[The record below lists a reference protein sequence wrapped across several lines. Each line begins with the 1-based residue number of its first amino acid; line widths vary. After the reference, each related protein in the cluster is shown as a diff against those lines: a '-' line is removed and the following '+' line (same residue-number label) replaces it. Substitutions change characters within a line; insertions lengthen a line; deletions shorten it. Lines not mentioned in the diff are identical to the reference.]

1 MREIRVMAK
10 ARSKVF
16 PRKWL
21 LSESDRRIGCIQRQL
36 RITLEELES
45 LLHTADLHTRDVPM
59 FRLVLQLSNQAG
71 SLLGSELGIVEP
83 ICWRKSTPYWMTGE
97 LIPEPEHHQA
107 LIEHSEDVRR
117 LYQKAISLDLALREL
132 AGAAG
137 YTIGPP

>member
-1 MREIRVMAK
+1 MAK

-45 LLHTADLHTRDVPM
+45 LLHTADLHIRDVSM
-59 FRLVLQLSNQAG
+59 FRLALQLSHQAG
-71 SLLGSELGIVEP
+71 SLLWSELGMVGT
-83 ICWRKSTPYWMTGE
+83 ICWRRSTPYWMTGE
-97 LIPEPEHHQA
+97 LVAEQEHHQA

-117 LYQKAISLDLALREL
+117 LYQKAISLDLALRDL

-137 YTIGPP
+137 YKIGPP